1 MSTRPLRCLLVF
13 GGLLALAIPSYA
25 RTLTLT
31 SVDESLATVV
41 VERVLREAYQRLG
54 IELVVDRVPARR
66 ALRMAAEGDSD
77 GELVRIAGLEFEH
90 DCLIL
95 VPVPV
100 GVVEGVVFTTRP
112 PFSVSGWNSLLS
124 YRVGVQRGL
133 RILERGRYSME
144 VLLVSSTSQLF
155 KLMIADRVDTIVVPS
170 LTGIKV
176 LKTHGLKGVKQ
187 LEPPLFSHDLYHYL
201 HWKNRALVPAITEV
215 LQNMRSE
222 GRIKQIRMDYIGELS
237 SK

>member
-1 MSTRPLRCLLVF
+1 MSTRPLRFLLVF

-31 SVDESLATVV
+31 SVDETLATVV
-41 VERVLREAYQRLG
+41 IERVLREAYQRLG
-54 IELVVDRVPARR
+54 IELVVDRVPAKR

-90 DCLIL
+90 DGLIL

-112 PFSVSGWNSLLS
+112 PFSVSGWSSLLS

-133 RILERGRYSME
+133 RTLERGRYGME
-144 VLLVSSTSQLF
+144 VLLASSTSQLF
-155 KLMIADRVDTIVVPS
+155 ELMIADRVDTIVVPN

-176 LKTHGLKGVKQ
+176 LKTSGLKGVRQ
-187 LEPPLFSHDLYHYL
+187 LNPPLFSHDLYHYL
-201 HWKNRALVPAITEV
+201 HWKNRDLVPAITEV
-215 LQNMRSE
+215 LRTMRSE